1 MEEAMAEI
9 KSKSSEKDWRDLA
22 AAATRETDPE
32 KLGQII
38 EELCGALDQRQAQK
52 QSQTA
57 PAKKSA

>member
-1 MEEAMAEI
+1 MQEAMAEM

-32 KLGQII
+32 KLGRII
-38 EELCGALDQRQAQK
+38 EELCGALDQAQK
-52 QSQTA
+52 QSQTVP